1 MHENLN
7 RVESAIAATANGD
20 LTWDR
25 WPLDYAVALGWAGK
39 ANPLGFALVR
49 FREAQDHGR
58 GATALVWEVVLKLQT
73 VLERQEKAAAIAA
86 KDAAW
91 KALDIWNDS
100 RCSTCQGRGVINIE
114 QATCRSC
121 NGTGRRQMDGQS
133 ELVKAAVSALVEAES
148 RMEGQ
153 LARAMKDA
161 VVRPSGDG
169 CRVNL
174 PAKDSQS
181 DQGFNRSP
189 RTPIRSHND
198 KGG

>member
-20 LTWDR
+20 LRWDR

-39 ANPLGFALVR
+39 ANPLGLALVR

-58 GATALVWEVVLKLQT
+58 GSTALVWEVVLMLQT

-86 KDAAW
+86 KDAAL

-100 RCSTCQGRGVINIE
+100 RCPTCQGRGVINIE

-133 ELVKAAVSALVEAES
+133 DMVKAAVSALVEAES

-153 LARAMKDA
+153 LLRFLGTNKSAVVIDGCKVNLPMKDA
-161 VVRPSGDG
+161 QTDG
-169 CRVNL
+169 
-174 PAKDSQS
+174 
-181 DQGFNRSP
+181 GFNHLP
-189 RTPIRSHND
+189 RTPPRKSHN
-198 KGG
+198 